1 MCCYITFIVTL
12 EKTRLVH
19 VVEHVESWKWL
30 HSRLTCFVCPAG
42 LFWAWVSARQPC
54 GLGGDIELSLG
65 LTGVCNMTPWVSFPF
80 VVLKLVSKCS
90 ATVLYSQPSLTLYN
104 PLLHLNVGTIL
115 QINDT
120 FLVKEN
126 LECFGRDGKEEL
138 CLLLFI
144 TMKQRSS
151 LISEG

>member
-1 MCCYITFIVTL
+1 MCCYVTFIVTL
-12 EKTRLVH
+12 EKTRLVR

-104 PLLHLNVGTIL
+104 PLLHLNGGTIL

-126 LECFGRDGKEEL
+126 LECFGRDGKEEI